1 MIVKEYVNQPGKKIS
16 YKLDFD
22 IFSIPVEHEKTTT
35 GVTTTDLDEL
45 FEWLEEQYGFDY
57 VDIVE
62 KFVDF
67 QNYLLLYGVAF
78 ELNMAPEERSQKE
91 IEEYA
96 DKVFNPTLD
105 NYMKQLE
112 ERIKS
117 QQKIFSYSAILN
129 HKAGGTP
136 FKNGDDEKQACL

>member
-35 GVTTTDLDEL
+35 GVTT
-45 FEWLEEQYGFDY
+45 YGFDY

-78 ELNMAPEERSQKE
+78 ELNMAPKERSQKE

-112 ERIKS
+112 ERIK
-117 QQKIFSYSAILN
+117 KPVENL
-129 HKAGGTP
+129 
-136 FKNGDDEKQACL
+136 

>member
-22 IFSIPVEHEKTTT
+22 GRPTLVEHNKTDV
-35 GVTTTDLDEL
+35 GVATTDLEEL
-45 FEWLEEQYGFDY
+45 FEWLEERYGFDY

-78 ELNMAPEERSQKE
+78 KLNMAPEERSQKE

-96 DKVFNPTLD
+96 DKLINPTLEK
-105 NYMKQLE
+105 YMEQLE

-117 QQKIFSYSAILN
+117 Q
-129 HKAGGTP
+129 
-136 FKNGDDEKQACL
+136 

>member
-35 GVTTTDLDEL
+35 GVTT
-45 FEWLEEQYGFDY
+45 YGFDY

-78 ELNMAPEERSQKE
+78 ELNMALEERSQKE

-96 DKVFNPTLD
+96 DKLINPTLEK
-105 NYMKQLE
+105 YMEQLE

-117 QQKIFSYSAILN
+117 Q
-129 HKAGGTP
+129 
-136 FKNGDDEKQACL
+136 

>member
-22 IFSIPVEHEKTTT
+22 IFSTPVEHEKTTT
-35 GVTTTDLDEL
+35 GVTTTDLEEL

-78 ELNMAPEERSQKE
+78 ELNMAPKE
-91 IEEYA
+91 IPRENPEASTEELLA
-96 DKVFNPTLD
+96 QTL
-105 NYMKQLE
+105 K
-112 ERIKS
+112 
-117 QQKIFSYSAILN
+117 KIQDS
-129 HKAGGTP
+129 
-136 FKNGDDEKQACL
+136 FK

>member
-35 GVTTTDLDEL
+35 GVTTTELDEL
-45 FEWLEEQYGFDY
+45 FEFLEEQYGFDY

-78 ELNMAPEERSQKE
+78 ELNMTPKE
-91 IEEYA
+91 IPQKNPEASTEELLA
-96 DKVFNPTLD
+96 QTL
-105 NYMKQLE
+105 K
-112 ERIKS
+112 
-117 QQKIFSYSAILN
+117 KIQDSF
-129 HKAGGTP
+129 
-136 FKNGDDEKQACL
+136 E

>member
-96 DKVFNPTLD
+96 DKVFNPTLEK
-105 NYMKQLE
+105 YMEQLE

-117 QQKIFSYSAILN
+117 Q
-129 HKAGGTP
+129 
-136 FKNGDDEKQACL
+136 